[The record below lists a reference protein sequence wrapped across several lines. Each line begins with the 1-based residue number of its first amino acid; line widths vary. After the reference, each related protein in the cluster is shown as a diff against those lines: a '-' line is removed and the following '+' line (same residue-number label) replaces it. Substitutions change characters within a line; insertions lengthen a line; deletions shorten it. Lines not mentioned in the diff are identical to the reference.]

1 MKTLELSAFEKAVS
15 SFQAAIM
22 DSKDQDFTS
31 RLTPSQKKLII
42 SGVIQNFEFTY
53 ELSWKFI
60 KRWLSHNLGS
70 SNVDGTTRRELF
82 RLAAE
87 NKLIVS
93 VDDWMFYHQA
103 RNQTSHTYNENTAQ
117 EICQAAEQF
126 LPLAQALLDR
136 LRAKND

>member
-1 MKTLELSAFEKAVS
+1 MEALDLSSFEKAVAS
-15 SFQAAIM
+15 LRSAIN
-22 DSKDQDFTS
+22 DSQDQTFIS
-31 RLTPSQKKLII
+31 QLSASQKKLIM

-87 NKLIVS
+87 HQLLKS

-103 RNQTSHTYNENTAQ
+103 RNQTSHTYDENTAR
-117 EICQAAEQF
+117 EICQAAESF
-126 LPLAQALLDR
+126 LPLAQALLER
-136 LRAKND
+136 LKEKND